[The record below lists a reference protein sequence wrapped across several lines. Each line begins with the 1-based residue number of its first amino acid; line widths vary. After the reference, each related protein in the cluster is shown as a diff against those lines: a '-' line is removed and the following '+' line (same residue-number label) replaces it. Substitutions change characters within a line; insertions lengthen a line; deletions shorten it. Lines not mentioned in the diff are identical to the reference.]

1 MEFTTCPILTAK
13 QAENQTCSSACSWY
27 RNGRCL
33 LAEVADGLAE
43 IAQSLKAIDIDLA
56 SLDHVD

>member
-27 RNGRCL
+27 RNGGCI

-43 IAQSLKAIDIDLA
+43 IAKNLEAIDVDLA